1 MSEYVWVIAI
11 VGLLVA
17 IGAEIDISL
26 HRRDHDRRRKD
37 RRKGDVK

>member
-1 MSEYVWVIAI
+1 MSEYVWGIAFI
-11 VGLLVA
+11 GLLIA

-26 HRRDHDRRRKD
+26 HRREHDRRRKA